1 MESKWKA
8 ASVALALAAILMG
21 APAAWAKP
29 GDLPAEQ
36 VIECDDD
43 PPTGKL
49 EIELNI
55 TPRGITLKF
64 GVHPNQ
70 ESAPAID
77 AFTPVF
83 VDQWLSHLGDMLARP
98 DRFIGLDAIMSKLPN
113 LRPGETSQD
122 SVQRLFEMAE
132 QQRRAGAFA
141 TARRLYQ
148 Q

>member
-55 TPRGITLKF
+55 TPRGITPMTAYFSLFSEISCPTMEGSPPKTLC
-64 GVHPNQ
+64 Q
-70 ESAPAID
+70 
-77 AFTPVF
+77 
-83 VDQWLSHLGDMLARP
+83 RP
-98 DRFIGLDAIMSKLPN
+98 
-113 LRPGETSQD
+113 
-122 SVQRLFEMAE
+122 
-132 QQRRAGAFA
+132 
-141 TARRLYQ
+141 
-148 Q
+148 